1 MNAPTETDEM
11 NAPTEM
17 EAEELVAE
25 DDLDV
30 PQGADPDPA
39 GVVTASVP
47 ESPDPAAPEY
57 EGAAN
62 ADDAW
67 AAPDVADESDADE
80 SDADESDADES
91 DADVSEPE
99 LTLASPVAEV
109 AEDGTSADERWHEI
123 LTMFVDDPRSSVE
136 LAAGLVDDSAEAL
149 VVFVQERQR
158 ALLSTW
164 QGDDAGTEQMRV
176 ALQGYRTFWNRIEDL
191 SHEA

>member
-11 NAPTEM
+11 NAPTET
-17 EAEELVAE
+17 EADQELTAE
-25 DDLDV
+25 DDLDM

-80 SDADESDADES
+80 SDADESDAD
-91 DADVSEPE
+91 VSEPE
-99 LTLASPVAEV
+99 PTLASPV

-149 VVFVQERQR
+149 VVFVQERQH